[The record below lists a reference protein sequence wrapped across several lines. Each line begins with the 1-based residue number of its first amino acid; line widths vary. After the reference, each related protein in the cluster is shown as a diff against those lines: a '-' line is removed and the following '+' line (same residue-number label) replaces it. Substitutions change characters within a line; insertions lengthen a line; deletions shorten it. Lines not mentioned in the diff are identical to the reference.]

1 LESGDSFIRGN
12 RHFIMITEVL
22 SGLGQSGMFG
32 ASGLGS
38 MMGSQEAPAVS
49 SATSG
54 GPFTSGSVTVGK
66 GGIDTQTI
74 MIIGAVA
81 LVALFLLKR

>member
-1 LESGDSFIRGN
+1 MFAEAATSLFTG
-12 RHFIMITEVL
+12 L
-22 SGLGQSGMFG
+22 SGGGGLFG
-32 ASGLGS
+32 GG
-38 MMGSQEAPAVS
+38 GEAPAVS

-81 LVALFLLKR
+81 LIALFLLKR